1 MAWVV
6 DASVAAKWLFAE
18 PYSEQ
23 AAALL
28 TGGEDLLTVDL
39 LFAEIG
45 NVAWK
50 KLGRENLSYQDVAQ
64 ALADLR
70 EIALTVYP
78 VAELMEQALKIAQD
92 HRRSFYDASY
102 LALAVREDTPLITA
116 DLRFHNAFAATSLHQ
131 SVHWIGNLQ
140 ETRL

>member
-18 PYSEQ
+18 PHSEQ
-23 AAALL
+23 AASLL
-28 TGGEDLLTVDL
+28 TNGEDLLTVDL

-50 KLGRENLSYQDVAQ
+50 KLDREGLSYQDAAH

-70 EIALTVYP
+70 EIDLAVHP
-78 VAELMEQALKIAQD
+78 VAELMEKALKIAQD
-92 HRRSFYDASY
+92 HKRSFYDASY
-102 LALAVREDTPLITA
+102 LALAMREDVPLITA
-116 DLRFHNAFAATSLHQ
+116 DLRFYNALASTPLHR
-131 SVHWIGNLQ
+131 SVQWIGNL
-140 ETRL
+140 

>member
-1 MAWVV
+1 MVWVV

-18 PYSEQ
+18 PHSEQ

-39 LFAEIG
+39 LFAEVG

-50 KLGRENLSYQDVAQ
+50 KLARENLSYQDAAH

-70 EIALTVYP
+70 EIDLAVHP
-78 VAELMEQALKIAQD
+78 VAELMEKALKLAQD
-92 HRRSFYDASY
+92 HKRSFYDASY
-102 LALAVREDTPLITA
+102 LALAVREDAPLITA
-116 DLRFHNAFAATSLHQ
+116 DLRFYNALKGTPLAKHIR
-131 SVHWIGNLQ
+131 WI
-140 ETRL
+140 ETPEQP

>member
-18 PYSEQ
+18 PHSAQ

-39 LFAEIG
+39 LFAEVG

-50 KLGRENLSYQDVAQ
+50 KLARENLSYQDAAH

-70 EIALTVYP
+70 EIDLAVHP
-78 VAELMEQALKIAQD
+78 VAELMEKALKIAQD

-102 LALAVREDTPLITA
+102 LALAVREGAPLITA
-116 DLRFHNAFAATSLHQ
+116 DQRFYNALAETPLRSHMR
-131 SVHWIGNLQ
+131 WIGDYQ
-140 ETRL
+140 EDSP

>member
-18 PYSEQ
+18 PHSEQ

-39 LFAEIG
+39 LFAEVG

-50 KLGRENLSYQDVAQ
+50 KLGRESLSYQDAAH

-70 EIALTVYP
+70 EIALTVHP

-92 HRRSFYDASY
+92 HKRSFYDASY
-102 LALAVREDTPLITA
+102 LALAVREGAPLITA
-116 DLRFHNAFAATSLHQ
+116 DLRFYNALKDSKLAKHIRWLDTLEQ
-131 SVHWIGNLQ
+131 P
-140 ETRL
+140 

>member
-18 PYSEQ
+18 THSEQ
-23 AAALL
+23 AAGLL
-28 TGGEDLLTVDL
+28 TSGADLITVDL

-50 KLGRENLSYQDVAQ
+50 KLGRENLSYQDAAH

-70 EIALTVYP
+70 EIALTVHP

-102 LALAVREDTPLITA
+102 LALAVREDAPLITA
-116 DLRFHNAFAATSLHQ
+116 DLRFYNVLAETPLHR
-131 SVHWIGNLQ
+131 SVRWVGDL
-140 ETRL
+140 